1 MKIPARWLAI
11 GLFVFSSALNYLD
24 RQLLAA
30 LEGPI
35 RAEFNWSYADYGLV
49 VGYFSIV
56 YALAAPLMGLLIDR
70 IGLNA
75 GVTVAVGGWSL
86 ATLWTG
92 FSGGV
97 RELIASRLV
106 LGLAQGGGIP
116 ASGKSMST
124 YLEPS
129 ERALGNAMS
138 QIGISVGL
146 IAAPL
151 LAGVVAPAYG
161 WRAPFLI
168 GASLGLVWI
177 PLWWWMARVAPKQP
191 EVAQARRV
199 TLREMLGLRTYWGL
213 VIATMLGMTV
223 YSLWTNFTT
232 AYFVRARGLNA
243 VDVNRTLAWIPP
255 LIGSFGG
262 VIGGAFSMRL
272 IRGGSDAASA
282 RRRAALIGAV
292 LVAVTTASIPFA
304 PSAAIAVA
312 CIAVSYF
319 CSTALS
325 VNLYALPIDIF
336 GRERA
341 AFGVASLTC
350 AYGLMQVFFSPWV
363 GRVIDQQGFDP
374 ACWAAAIMPISGVG
388 VLYLT
393 KER

>member
-1 MKIPARWLAI
+1 MRIPARWLAI

-35 RAEFNWSYADYGLV
+35 RAEFHWSYQDYGLV
-49 VGYFSIV
+49 LGYFSIV

-75 GVTVAVGGWSL
+75 GVTIAVGGWSL
-86 ATLWTG
+86 ASLWTG
-92 FSGGV
+92 VSGGV

-138 QIGISVGL
+138 QFGISIGL

-151 LAGVVAPAYG
+151 LAGSIAPAYG
-161 WRAPFLI
+161 WRAPFVI
-168 GASLGLVWI
+168 GAALGFLWI
-177 PLWWWMARVAPKQP
+177 PLWWWMARIAPKQP
-191 EVAQARRV
+191 EGTQARRV

-223 YSLWTNFTT
+223 YSLWTNYTT
-232 AYFVRARGLNA
+232 AYFVKERGLNA

-255 LIGSFGG
+255 LIGAFGG
-262 VIGGAFSMRL
+262 LMGGAFSMRL
-272 IRGGSDAASA
+272 IRAGADAASA
-282 RRRAALIGAV
+282 RRRAALIGAA
-292 LVAVTTASIPFA
+292 LVAVTTAAIPLA
-304 PSAAIAVA
+304 PSSAAAVA

-319 CSTALS
+319 CSTAMS

-350 AYGLMQVFFSPWV
+350 AYGIMQFFFSPWV
-363 GRVIDQQGFDP
+363 GRVIDQSGFAP
-374 ACWAAAIMPISGVG
+374 ACWVAAALPITGVG
-388 VLYLT
+388 LLYAT
-393 KER
+393 RER